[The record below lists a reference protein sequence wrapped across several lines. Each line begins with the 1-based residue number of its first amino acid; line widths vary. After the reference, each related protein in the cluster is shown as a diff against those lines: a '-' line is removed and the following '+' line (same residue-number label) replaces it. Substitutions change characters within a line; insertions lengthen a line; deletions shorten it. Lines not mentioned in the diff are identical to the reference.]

1 MYGLAFIMLAAA
13 KAMQIGVP
21 GAQNLLERTLSLAE
35 RRTVCG

>member
-13 KAMQIGVP
+13 KAMQISVP
-21 GAQNLLERTLSLAE
+21 GAQDLLESTVSLAE